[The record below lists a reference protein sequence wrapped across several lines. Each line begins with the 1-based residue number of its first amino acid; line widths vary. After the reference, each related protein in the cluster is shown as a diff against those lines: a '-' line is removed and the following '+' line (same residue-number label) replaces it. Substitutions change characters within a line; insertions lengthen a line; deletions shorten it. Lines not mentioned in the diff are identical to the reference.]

1 MPQWFQRPITKYKC
15 VLRRLCLPES
25 NPHRQLL
32 HWFFFLSQNLTKQN
46 IEYTYANTSS
56 LTNTSGYNIA
66 QDSTISV
73 FSGGKTIQ
81 LHSSDHSWMYSYNI
95 TNLRIPF
102 SFIFSPD
109 TNGYI
114 SRYTAYIIIHKIPI
128 LIIKLQFLLSSSWY
142 IQLCIYYISSSKKYI
157 QTLQFIQQW
166 IKKKNFAYKRRSM
179 FPPTFHTLNILV

>member
-25 NPHRQLL
+25 NPHPQIL
-32 HWFFFLSQNLTKQN
+32 HWFFFLSKSYKAEHR
-46 IEYTYANTSS
+46 EYICQYIQSHKYIRIR
-56 LTNTSGYNIA
+56 YNIA

-73 FSGGKTIQ
+73 FSGRKTIQ
-81 LHSSDHSWMYSYNI
+81 LHSSDHSWMYSYHI

-109 TNGYI
+109 TDGYI

-128 LIIKLQFLLSSSWY
+128 LMHIQYWLQFLLSSSWY
-142 IQLCIYYISSSKKYI
+142 IQLCIYYISSSK
-157 QTLQFIQQW
+157 
-166 IKKKNFAYKRRSM
+166 N
-179 FPPTFHTLNILV
+179 TFKLYNLFNNE

>member
-25 NPHRQLL
+25 NPHRQIL
-32 HWFFFLSQNLTKQN
+32 HWFFFLSKSYKAEHR
-46 IEYTYANTSS
+46 EYICQYIQSHKYIRIR
-56 LTNTSGYNIA
+56 YNIA

-73 FSGGKTIQ
+73 FSGRKTIQ
-81 LHSSDHSWMYSYNI
+81 LHSSDHSWMYSYHI

-109 TNGYI
+109 TDGYI

-128 LIIKLQFLLSSSWY
+128 LMHIQYWLQFLLSSSWY
-142 IQLCIYYISSSKKYI
+142 IQLCIYYISSSKNTSKLYN
-157 QTLQFIQQW
+157 LF
-166 IKKKNFAYKRRSM
+166 N
-179 FPPTFHTLNILV
+179 NE

>member
-25 NPHRQLL
+25 NPHPQIL
-32 HWFFFLSQNLTKQN
+32 HWFFFLSKSYKAEHRVYICQYIQSHKY
-46 IEYTYANTSS
+46 IRIR
-56 LTNTSGYNIA
+56 YNIA

-73 FSGGKTIQ
+73 FSGRKTIQ
-81 LHSSDHSWMYSYNI
+81 LHSSDHSWMYSYHI

-109 TNGYI
+109 TDGYI

-128 LIIKLQFLLSSSWY
+128 LMHIQYWLQFLLSSSWY
-142 IQLCIYYISSSKKYI
+142 IQLCIYYISSSK
-157 QTLQFIQQW
+157 
-166 IKKKNFAYKRRSM
+166 N
-179 FPPTFHTLNILV
+179 TFKLYNLFNNE

>member
-25 NPHRQLL
+25 NPHPQIL
-32 HWFFFLSQNLTKQN
+32 HWFFFLSKSYKAEHRVYICQYIQSPKY
-46 IEYTYANTSS
+46 IRIR
-56 LTNTSGYNIA
+56 YNIA

-73 FSGGKTIQ
+73 FSGRKTIQ
-81 LHSSDHSWMYSYNI
+81 LHSSDHSWMYSYHI

-109 TNGYI
+109 TDGYI

-128 LIIKLQFLLSSSWY
+128 LMHIQYWLQFLLSSSWY
-142 IQLCIYYISSSKKYI
+142 IQLCIYYISSSK
-157 QTLQFIQQW
+157 
-166 IKKKNFAYKRRSM
+166 N
-179 FPPTFHTLNILV
+179 TFKLYNLFNNE